1 MPSEKK
7 PPVAI
12 VTGASSG
19 IGKATAR
26 AFAAAGYST
35 VLAARSQ
42 DKLKELALEIEAAG
56 GEALVVPTDVGV
68 WDQVENLIAQTI
80 KKYGQI
86 DVLVNNA
93 GLGRLKWL
101 DQLDPQRDI
110 ASQVNVNLLG
120 LLWVTRAAL
129 PHMIER
135 QSGQIINM
143 GSLSSFVATPSY
155 SIYAATKFGV
165 RGFSDAL
172 RREVSIYDIKVSV
185 LYPGGV
191 ETEFADHAGIQRK
204 TGFTTPT
211 ALRLSPEDVAQAVL
225 KLARRPRRNLVIPRL
240 AYLSFWASYLF
251 PGVVDWLMERFYT
264 GPERLP

>member
-1 MPSEKK
+1 MSSDTQ
-7 PPVAI
+7 PVAI

-26 AFAAAGYST
+26 AFAAAGYRT

-42 DKLKELALEIEAAG
+42 DRLKDLAREIEEAG
-56 GEALVVPTDVGV
+56 GEALVLPTDVGD
-68 WDQVENLIAQTI
+68 WQQVENLVAQTV
-80 KKYGQI
+80 KKYGHI

-101 DQLDPQRDI
+101 DELDPQKHI
-110 ASQVNVNLLG
+110 ATPVNGNFLG
-120 LLWVTRAAL
+120 LIWDTRALL
-129 PHMIER
+129 PYMIER
-135 QSGQIINM
+135 KQGQIINM

-172 RREVSIYDIKVSV
+172 RREVSVYNIKVSV

-204 TGFTTPT
+204 TGFTTPK
-211 ALRLSPEDVAQAVL
+211 ALRLSADDVARAAL
-225 KLARRPRRNLVIPRL
+225 GLARRPRRNLVVPRL
-240 AYLSFWASYLF
+240 FYLSFWASYFF
-251 PGVVDWLMERFYT
+251 PGIVDWAMERFYT
-264 GPERLP
+264 RPERLS

>member
-1 MPSEKK
+1 MSPDAK
-7 PPVAI
+7 PVAI

-26 AFAAAGYST
+26 IFAAAGYRT

-42 DKLKELALEIEAAG
+42 DKLKDLAREIEEVG
-56 GEALVVPTDVGV
+56 GEALVVPTDVGA
-68 WDQVENLIAQTI
+68 WDQVQNLIDLTLKA
-80 KKYGQI
+80 YGQI

-93 GLGRLKWL
+93 GMGRLTWL
-101 DQLDPQRDI
+101 DQLDPQKGI
-110 ASQVNVNLLG
+110 AAQINVNLLG
-120 LLWVTRAAL
+120 LIWVTRAVL

-143 GSLSSFVATPSY
+143 GSLASFVATPSY
-155 SIYAATKFGV
+155 SVYAATKFGL

-172 RREVSIYDIKVSV
+172 RREVSIYNIKVSV

-191 ETEFADHAGIQRK
+191 ESEFASHAGIQRK
-204 TGFTTPT
+204 TGFTTPE
-211 ALRLSPEDVAQAVL
+211 ALRLTAEDVAQAVL
-225 KLARRPRRNLVIPRL
+225 GLTQRPRRNLVLPRL

-251 PGVVDWLMERFYT
+251 PGVVDWVMERFYT
-264 GPERLP
+264 RPERQP

>member
-1 MPSEKK
+1 MSPDAK
-7 PPVAI
+7 PVAI

-26 AFAAAGYST
+26 AFAAAGYRT

-42 DKLKELALEIEAAG
+42 DKLKELALEIEEAG

-68 WDQVENLIAQTI
+68 WDQVENLVAQTI

-93 GLGRLKWL
+93 GMGRLTWL
-101 DQLDPQRDI
+101 DQLDPQKGI
-110 ASQVNVNLLG
+110 AAQINVNLLG
-120 LLWVTRAAL
+120 LIWVTRAAL
-129 PHMIER
+129 PDMIER

-143 GSLSSFVATPSY
+143 GSLASFVATPSY
-155 SIYAATKFGV
+155 SVYAATKFGL

-172 RREVSIYDIKVSV
+172 RREISFYNIKVSV

-191 ETEFADHAGIQRK
+191 ESEFASHAGIQRK
-204 TGFTTPT
+204 TGFTTPQ
-211 ALRLSPEDVAQAVL
+211 ALRLTPEDVAQAVL
-225 KLARRPRRNLVIPRL
+225 GLTKRPRRNLVLPRV

-251 PGVVDWLMERFYT
+251 PGVVDWVMERFYT
-264 GPERLP
+264 RPERLP